1 MADLPSGIATLRN
14 VLGERATFIHA
25 DTIDAALKSSKSA
38 NMIVCVIHFD
48 DSRMFDLLR
57 LVKAD
62 SQSRSIPFLCYRD
75 LGNELP
81 ATLFES
87 LEIACKA
94 LGAAGFVDVHRLKQE
109 FGVHR
114 ADQEFARL
122 ILRPL
127 RIEEDRQ

>member
-1 MADLPSGIATLRN
+1 MDDLPNLKAQQASRIVGDELQTTLRRASILVADLPSGIATLRN

-38 NMIVCVIHFD
+38 DMIVCGIHFD

-75 LGNELP
+75 LGSELP
-81 ATLFES
+81 ATLF
-87 LEIACKA
+87 
-94 LGAAGFVDVHRLKQE
+94 
-109 FGVHR
+109 
-114 ADQEFARL
+114 
-122 ILRPL
+122 
-127 RIEEDRQ
+127 